1 MCLTD
6 SEIEEDVSELDNT
19 SEIDDV
25 VEDPDY
31 VGSSSDES
39 NVPEDGP
46 SESSQPQDFQVY
58 VERDTVTEG
67 QNISLTCNT
76 SRALKLTANSHTFI
90 WYKNK
95 RRLNLQHSSNKL
107 NLIAV
112 SSEDTGRYSCA
123 LKDLE
128 TFPSEEKLI
137 IVKHG
142 YAPRNTTVS
151 VGSVEGGV
159 VTLTCSSDAKPPP
172 TYSWFKITD
181 TVQRQSLEHNFT
193 VIDGNGGFF
202 YCEATNTIGSQN
214 STIIQLTGSNLMCG
228 IRELE
233 S

>member
-1 MCLTD
+1 MGLKKTD
-6 SEIEEDVSELDNT
+6 AGTYYYGLSDREED
-19 SEIDDV
+19 DD
-25 VEDPDY
+25 DDDDY
-31 VGSSSDES
+31 KCGITL
-39 NVPEDGP
+39 NVT
-46 SESSQPQDFQVY
+46 
-58 VERDTVTEG
+58 ERDTVTEG

-142 YAPRNTTVS
+142 YVWNMR
-151 VGSVEGGV
+151 
-159 VTLTCSSDAKPPP
+159 
-172 TYSWFKITD
+172 
-181 TVQRQSLEHNFT
+181 T
-193 VIDGNGGFF
+193 VIITLSSLLILLFICGTLWMKLIDPVNSNVAALAETSDLEERESSHQDEVQYSCVHFKRHGKVKNTPAIFAQ
-202 YCEATNTIGSQN
+202 EA
-214 STIIQLTGSNLMCG
+214 
-228 IRELE
+228 E
-233 S
+233 SHYAAIKV

>member
-1 MCLTD
+1 MDLKKTDTGTYYYSLTQKTD
-6 SEIEEDVSELDNT
+6 KNSVFRNITV
-19 SEIDDV
+19 
-25 VEDPDY
+25 Y
-31 VGSSSDES
+31 VT
-39 NVPEDGP
+39 
-46 SESSQPQDFQVY
+46 DFQVY

-142 YAPRNTTVS
+142 YVWNKRTVII
-151 VGSVEGGV
+151 
-159 VTLTCSSDAKPPP
+159 TLSSLLILLFICGTLWMKRKKLIR
-172 TYSWFKITD
+172 TEEK
-181 TVQRQSLEHNFT
+181 EHNTQNDNVYSNVAALAETSDLEERERSHQDEVQYSRVHFSKFT
-193 VIDGNGGFF
+193 NDQFPSVSAADVQYAAINVR
-202 YCEATNTIGSQN
+202 EHSTAT
-214 STIIQLTGSNLMCG
+214 
-228 IRELE
+228 
-233 S
+233 